1 MSEDKN
7 VSYIPLEDLI
17 KRVDSLY
24 KLVIMA
30 ARRAIEISDGSP
42 KLVDVSPRLKASTVA
57 LMEIQAG
64 KVSYKKLED
73 EKE

>member
-1 MSEDKN
+1 MSEDRN